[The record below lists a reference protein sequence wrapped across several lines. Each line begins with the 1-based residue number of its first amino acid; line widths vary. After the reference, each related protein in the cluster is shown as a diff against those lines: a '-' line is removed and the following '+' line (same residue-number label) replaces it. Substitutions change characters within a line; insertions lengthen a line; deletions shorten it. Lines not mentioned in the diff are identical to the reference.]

1 MVGLQSLD
9 LLHCF
14 DMADIDKEEHE
25 RALEMTLEAVASDRL
40 QHLRFSLKEEAH
52 GLMETMMAIIKSLRK
67 LHNLDMHV
75 KVQDGIIK
83 LLNQSLNKESNLKH
97 LTITFIDP
105 ALATTELDGSI
116 IYPSAADGGS
126 KQP

>member
-1 MVGLQSLD
+1 MIGLQSLD

-14 DMADIDKEEHE
+14 DIADIDKEEHE
-25 RALEMTLEAVASDRL
+25 HALEMTLEAIAVDRL
-40 QHLRFSLKEEAH
+40 HHLRFSLREEAH

-67 LHNLDMHV
+67 LQHLEIHV

-97 LTITFIDP
+97 LSITFIDP
-105 ALATTELDGSI
+105 ALSKGQLDGSELL
-116 IYPSAADGGS
+116 SSDGGS
-126 KQP
+126 K